1 MKPDYTNKNVAVLGA
16 GRSGKA
22 AALLLAEEG
31 AKVTMLDSAPE
42 EKLAGLEPLRAKGVY
57 LLCGPAAEEDPA
69 LYDLGV
75 FSPGI
80 DPELP
85 LGRNFSRKNI
95 PYYRR
100 AGAWLAIL
108 SRPGHRHHRDKR
120 QDDDDGIDLAN
131 VECLRPAHRRLRE
144 HRQTARR
151 SGVRERRLRR
161 ADGGGQFVSTR
172 NDPRFPSR
180 DQRLAQ
186 LRARPS

>member
-1 MKPDYTNKNVAVLGA
+1 MLGA

-75 FSPGI
+75 LSPGI

-95 PYYRR
+95 PTIGELELGWQFCRV
-100 AGAWLAIL
+100 
-108 SRPGHRHHRDKR
+108 PGHRHHRDER

-131 VECLRPAHRRLRE
+131 VERLRPAHRGLRE
-144 HRQTARR
+144 HRQTTRR
-151 SGVRERRLRR
+151 SGARE
-161 ADGGGQFVSTR
+161 
-172 NDPRFPSR
+172 
-180 DQRLAQ
+180 
-186 LRARPS
+186 